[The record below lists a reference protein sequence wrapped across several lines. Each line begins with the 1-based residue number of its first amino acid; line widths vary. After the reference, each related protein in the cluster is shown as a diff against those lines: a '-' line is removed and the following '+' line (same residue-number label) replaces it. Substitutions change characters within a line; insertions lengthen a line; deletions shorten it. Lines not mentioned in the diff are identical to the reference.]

1 MKRAHRFATIGAFVW
16 CACAFASAAFAQAYA
31 IAPELWDRP
40 RTASAVMANA
50 SVKQAVSALLE
61 RADAQLVIHHA
72 PAQEPLLQA
81 EELRSWLAAL
91 AIDPKRVALRNDLAA
106 GAPVSLEVAP

>member
-1 MKRAHRFATIGAFVW
+1 VKQRRSVLLLFAALATPT
-16 CACAFASAAFAQAYA
+16 CASEAYDVR
-31 IAPELWDRP
+31 PELWDRP
-40 RTASAVMANA
+40 RTASAIVSDE
-50 SVKQAVSALLE
+50 SVKRAVNALLA

-91 AIDPKRVALRNDLAA
+91 AIDSRRVALRGDSPA
-106 GAPVSLEVAP
+106 GAPIRLEVAP